1 MERFVLQT
9 TASEIESIF
18 SVKVT
23 SESLINSTFNAAPGH
38 LLPAIFQKS
47 GNTTIEWCIWNPN
60 MPSVELNQLIP
71 QKNTLLK
78 MLTFQCIIPISGFY
92 IWKKTIHDPLP
103 FYVRIHS
110 QNILGIP
117 GYISSTGTS
126 RLKFTV
132 FTRNAN
138 VLLKPLDKIMPC
150 ILKTNHIASWLQS
163 DAYHI
168 ASEGFRTN
176 DFIPDMTV
184 YRVPHL
190 VNDLANNNSDLIQ
203 PIPKI
208 KEFE

>member
-18 SVKVT
+18 SVKIT
-23 SESLINSTFNAAPGH
+23 SESLIKSTFNAAPGH
-38 LLPAIFQKS
+38 LLPSIFQKS
-47 GNTTIEWCIWNPN
+47 GNTTIESCIWNP
-60 MPSVELNQLIP
+60 SVPTVDLNELIP
-71 QKNTLLK
+71 QKNTLRK
-78 MLTFQCIIPISGFY
+78 MLTLPCIIPISGFY
-92 IWKKTIHDPLP
+92 MWKKNIHELLP
-103 FYVRIHS
+103 FYVRVHS

-117 GYISSTGTS
+117 GFISSAGTL

-138 VLLKPLDKIMPC
+138 VLLKPLDNIMPC
-150 ILKTNHIASWLQS
+150 ILNTNHIASWLQS

-190 VNDLANNNSDLIQ
+190 VNDLANNNSNLIQ